1 MTVREVMVPEVLQ
14 VDIDDTLE
22 TAERVLQENH
32 LGCVPVIHNEVIAG
46 VLMGRDVR
54 AAVAGSDP
62 KTTYVG
68 SLPLHT
74 IGDLQCGEANHGP
87 GDEHQLAAISDEA
100 TVEEALEQL
109 ADYHA
114 ERLVVHDRD
123 FQIIG
128 TVTRDALRT
137 AAGRSAE
144 VAETH

>member
-1 MTVREVMVPEVLQ
+1 MTVREVMGPEVLQ

-32 LGCVPVIHNEVIAG
+32 LGCVPVIHSEVIAG
-46 VLMGRDVR
+46 VLTGRDVR
-54 AAVAGSDP
+54 TAAARCDP

-74 IGDLQCGEANHGP
+74 IGDLQSGEANHGP

-114 ERLVVHDRD
+114 ERLVVHDKD

-128 TVTRDALRT
+128 TVTRDALRN
-137 AAGRSAE
+137 AAGRSADT
-144 VAETH
+144 AEIH